1 MKYIYKNNK
10 NIFKKMKECVEILKQ
25 QKRTNKIGTIP
36 QQQNYTNHFNIH
48 KAYISG
54 YTLSFTLY

>member
-1 MKYIYKNNK
+1 MKKH
-10 NIFKKMKECVEILKQ
+10 VEILKQ
-25 QKRTNKIGTIP
+25 QKHTNKIGTIP
-36 QQQNYTNHFNIH
+36 RQQNNTNHFNIH